1 MNDPAIERRG
11 EMKQFH
17 RRIFVRLA
25 GMFCVVATLAGTF
38 VACGAS
44 AGPPTLTWYVNPD
57 NGGAAKR
64 AQQCVEAS
72 NGAYDVRIETLP
84 SNATQQREQLVRRLA
99 AGDSSIDVVSLDVVY
114 TAEFANA
121 GFLRPYTADEAA
133 RLTNGM
139 LPAPV
144 ETGIWKDT
152 LYGAPF
158 KSNAQLLWYRK
169 SLAAAAGVDPTSSQF
184 TWDEMIKAAV
194 GQGKTIAEQGARYE
208 GYMVWVNA
216 LVRSGGGEV
225 LANAEAGRNATPGLA
240 SPAGE
245 KAAEIIGNL
254 ARSGAAPAD
263 LSTAQEEQA
272 RATFQSDE
280 GMFMLNWPYV
290 LAAARGAAEE
300 GSLSQQVVDDIGWAR
315 YPRVFPDLPSAPPLG
330 GTNLG
335 VGAYSKHPEQAVA
348 LVECVNALA
357 KATQY
362 MLDEGEPSPYAATYD
377 DPQIREEYP
386 NADLIRTSIGEAG
399 PRPLTP
405 FYVDVAG
412 SVIQTWHP
420 PEAVTVETPKKTNE
434 FMTDVL
440 GGRRLL

>member
-1 MNDPAIERRG
+1 
-11 EMKQFH
+11 MKRFHQRDH
-17 RRIFVRLA
+17 RRLRNARRAAALITTPLIA
-25 GMFCVVATLAGTF
+25 AALLTG
-38 VACGAS
+38 CGSS
-44 AGPPTLTWYVNPD
+44 AGGRELTWYAMPD

-64 AQQCVEAS
+64 AQECADAS
-72 NGAYDVRIETLP
+72 GGKYTVRMETLP
-84 SNATQQREQLVRRLA
+84 TNATQQREQLVRRLA
-99 AGDSSIDVVSLDVVY
+99 ARDSSIDVISLDVVY

-121 GFLRPYTADEAA
+121 GFLRPFSAA
-133 RLTNGM
+133 EQSRLTAGM

-144 ETGIWKDT
+144 ETGVWKDI

-169 SLAAAAGVDPTSSQF
+169 SLAAAAGVDPTNPSF

-194 GQGKTIAEQGARYE
+194 AQGKTVSEQGARYE

-216 LVRSGGGEV
+216 LVRSGGGEI
-225 LANAEAGRNATPGLA
+225 LSDAEAGKNAKPGLA

-254 ARSGAAPAD
+254 ARSSAAPGD

-272 RATFQSDE
+272 RATFQGE
-280 GMFMLNWPYV
+280 RGMFMLNWPYV
-290 LAAARGAAEE
+290 LAAARSAVKE
-300 GSLSQQVVDDIGWAR
+300 GTLDQSVVDDIGWAR
-315 YPRVFPDLPSAPPLG
+315 YPRVVTDHASAPPLG
-330 GTNLG
+330 GANLA
-335 VGAYSKHPEQAVA
+335 VGAYSQHPAEAVA
-348 LVECVNALA
+348 LVECVNALP

-362 MLDEGEPSPYAATYD
+362 MLDEGEPSPYAASYD
-377 DPQIREEYP
+377 DPAVREKYP
-386 NADLIRTSIGEAG
+386 NADLIRESIGEAG

-420 PEAVTVETPKKTNE
+420 PEAVTAETPKRTDT
-434 FMTDVL
+434 FMAEVL

>member
-1 MNDPAIERRG
+1 
-11 EMKQFH
+11 MKLFQ
-17 RRIFVRLA
+17 RSMFVRLA
-25 GMFCVVATLAGTF
+25 ALLCVVVTVGTMF
-38 VACGAS
+38 MACGAPT
-44 AGPPTLTWYVNPD
+44 GRPTLTWYAMPD

-64 AQQCVEAS
+64 AQQCADAS

-99 AGDSSIDVVSLDVVY
+99 ARDSSIDVVSLDVVY

-121 GFLRPYTADEAA
+121 GFVRPYSADEAA
-133 RLTNGM
+133 RLTAGM

-144 ETGIWKDT
+144 ETGTWKNT

-169 SLAAAAGVDPTSSQF
+169 SLAAAAGVDPTSPLF
-184 TWDEMIKAAV
+184 TWDQMIKAAV

-216 LVRSGGGEV
+216 LVLSGGGEV

-272 RATFQSDE
+272 RATFQSDK

-290 LAAARGAAEE
+290 LAAARSAVEE
-300 GSLSQQVVDDIGWAR
+300 GTLSRQVVDDIGWAR
-315 YPRVFPDLPSAPPLG
+315 YPRVVSDRPSAPPLG
-330 GTNLG
+330 GANLG
-335 VGAYSKHPEQAVA
+335 IGAYSKHSQQSVA
-348 LVECVNALA
+348 LVECVNALP

-377 DPQIREEYP
+377 DPTVREKYP
-386 NADLIRTSIGEAG
+386 NADLIRESIGEGG

-420 PEAVTVETPKKTNE
+420 PESVTAETPKKTDE
-434 FMTDVL
+434 FMADVL

>member
-1 MNDPAIERRG
+1 
-11 EMKQFH
+11 MKRFH
-17 RRIFVRLA
+17 QRDHQGLRHARKATALITSPL
-25 GMFCVVATLAGTF
+25 VAAALLTG
-38 VACGAS
+38 CGSS
-44 AGPPTLTWYVNPD
+44 ANGRELTWYVNPD

-64 AQQCVEAS
+64 AQECADAS
-72 NGAYDVRIETLP
+72 GGRYTVRMETLP
-84 SNATQQREQLVRRLA
+84 TNATQQREQLVRRLA
-99 AGDSSIDVVSLDVVY
+99 ARDSSIDVISLDVVY

-121 GFLRPYTADEAA
+121 GFLRPFSADEQS
-133 RLTNGM
+133 RLTAGM

-144 ETGIWKDT
+144 ETGMWKDT

-169 SLAAAAGVDPTSSQF
+169 SLAAAAGVDPTNPSF

-194 GQGKTIAEQGARYE
+194 AQGKTVAEQGARYE

-216 LVRSGGGEV
+216 LVASGGGEI
-225 LANAEAGRNATPGLA
+225 LSDAEAGKNAKPGLA
-240 SPAGE
+240 GPAGE
-245 KAAEIIGNL
+245 KAAEIIGGL
-254 ARSGAAPAD
+254 ARSSAAPAD

-272 RATFQSDE
+272 RATFQGE
-280 GMFMLNWPYV
+280 RGMFMLNWPYV
-290 LAAARGAAEE
+290 LAAARSAVKE
-300 GSLSQQVVDDIGWAR
+300 GTLDQSVVDDIGWAR
-315 YPRVFPDLPSAPPLG
+315 YPRVFPDHPSAPPLG
-330 GTNLG
+330 GTNLA
-335 VGAYSKHPEQAVA
+335 VGAYSQHAAEAVA

-362 MLDEGEPSPYAATYD
+362 MLDEGEPSPYAASYD
-377 DPQIREEYP
+377 DSAVREKYP
-386 NADLIRTSIGEAG
+386 NADLIRESIGEAG

-420 PEAVTVETPKKTNE
+420 PESVTAETPKRTDT
-434 FMTDVL
+434 FMADVL